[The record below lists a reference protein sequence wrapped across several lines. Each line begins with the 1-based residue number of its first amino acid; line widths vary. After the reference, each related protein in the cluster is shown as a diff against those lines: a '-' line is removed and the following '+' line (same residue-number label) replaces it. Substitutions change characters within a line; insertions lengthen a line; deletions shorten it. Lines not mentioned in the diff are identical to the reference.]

1 MIPQRI
7 FFYTVFFVLSLFV
20 VLPSWAQT
28 PKAYHAGELQ
38 LALKKLNTLGS
49 VLYVAAH
56 PDDENTAMIAMLA
69 NDRLVRTAYLSLTRG
84 DGGQN
89 LIGAEQRELMGLIR
103 TQELL
108 QARKIDGGEQFFTR
122 ANDFGFSKN
131 AQESFEIWGKEEVLA
146 DVVWIIRKYRPD
158 VIINRFPPTREAGHG
173 HHEASA
179 ILSIEAFEAAADPKR
194 FPEQLKYVK
203 PWQAKRLLWNCYS
216 RRRGNFTNLPPDSG
230 NFIRSELGTFNAL
243 LGKPHQVIAAES
255 RSMHKSQG
263 FGAAK
268 PRGGRLD
275 HLEHLAGERAKEDL
289 LEGIDLTWN
298 RIKGGKEIGTLLQK
312 AYQNFNPENPSTIL
326 PELLKAL
333 EKIKQNPTQDHESQ
347 HWLRFKEKELIA
359 IIKQCAGIWLDAN
372 AENFSASA
380 GDSVGL
386 KIEVIQ
392 QLPSYSRLEQV
403 EVFYGEE
410 LLYALDSLPKDLKT
424 NQLFNPKFKIKLS
437 QNAKI
442 TQPYW
447 LEEPPSVG
455 LFKVNDRQ
463 KIGMPENQALLNA
476 VFTLNLLG
484 QKIQYKQPITYK
496 WVKAEDQEFYRHF
509 EITPA
514 LMVSPEENILMF
526 SNGQAQ
532 TLEVSL
538 KAGRNQ
544 LKGKLTPKIPQGWKI
559 NPVQYDFELANKNQ
573 EELITFEITPSKKI
587 ESVNMD
593 FMVQLEGESNPKKS
607 YGIQRIEYG
616 HIPIQTVFP
625 SSEIK
630 LTNLDVQIAGK
641 KIGYIAGAGDDI
653 PQNLQQIGYE
663 VSLLDEKNIQGNL
676 AEFDAIVV
684 GVRAY
689 NTQDWLKYRHEN
701 LMQYVE
707 KGGVLITQY
716 HTPWRMV
723 VPQLGPYQ
731 FEITR
736 DRVTVEE
743 APIQFLKPEHPLLN
757 YPNKIT
763 EKDFEGWI
771 QERGLYFAG
780 KWDKQYET
788 IFSCHDPNEQ
798 SLEGALI
805 VADYGKGR
813 FIYTGFSFFRELP
826 AGVTGAYRLFANLLA
841 KEPSETGKGKAP

>member
-1 MIPQRI
+1 MMLTKRY
-7 FFYTVFFVLSLFV
+7 FYVVFFVLCLCKV
-20 VLPSWAQT
+20 ATVQAQM
-28 PKAYHAGELQ
+28 PKTYHAGELQ

-49 VLYVAAH
+49 VLYIAAH

-89 LIGAEQRELMGLIR
+89 LIGPEQRELMGLIR

-131 AQESFEIWGKEEVLA
+131 AQESFEIWGKEAVLA

-194 FPEQLKYVK
+194 FPEQLNYVK

-216 RRRGNFTNLPPDSG
+216 RRAGNFSNLPPDSG
-230 NFIRSELGTFNAL
+230 NFIKSELGTFNAL
-243 LGKPHQVIAAES
+243 LGKPHHVIAAES

-275 HLEHLAGERAKEDL
+275 HLEHLAGVRAEEDL

-333 EKIKQNPTQDHESQ
+333 EKIKQNKTQDYESQ
-347 HWLRFKEKELIA
+347 HWLKFKEKELIG
-359 IIKQCAGIWLDAN
+359 IIKQCAGVWLDAN
-372 AENFSASA
+372 ADEFSASA

-386 KIEVIQ
+386 RIEVIQ
-392 QLPSYSRLEQV
+392 QLPSYTMLERV

-410 LLYALDSLPKDLKT
+410 SLYVLDSLPKSLKT
-424 NQLFNPKFKIKLS
+424 NQLFNPKFKVKLS
-437 QNAKI
+437 NKAKI

-447 LEEPPSVG
+447 LEEEPAVG
-455 LFKVNDRQ
+455 LFQVKDLHQ
-463 KIGMPENQALLNA
+463 IGMPENEAQFNA
-476 VFTLNLLG
+476 VFTLDLLG
-484 QKIQYKQPITYK
+484 QKLQYTQPITYK
-496 WVKAEDQEFYRHF
+496 WVKAEDQELYRHF
-509 EITPA
+509 EITPT
-514 LMVSPEENILMF
+514 LMVSPEEKILLF
-526 SNGQAQ
+526 ANGQTQ
-532 TLEVSL
+532 TFKVSL
-538 KAGRNQ
+538 KAGRKQ
-544 LKGKLTPKIPQGWKI
+544 LKGTLTPRMPEGWKI
-559 NPVQYDFELANKNQ
+559 SPSQYTFDITNKDQ
-573 EELITFEITPSKKI
+573 EEVISFSITPSAKA
-587 ESVNMD
+587 ESVMMN
-593 FMVQLEGESNPKKS
+593 FEIQLEGEANSQNG
-607 YGIQRIEYG
+607 YGIQRIEYV

-630 LTNLDVQIAGK
+630 LTKLDVQIAGK

-653 PQNLQQIGYE
+653 PQNLRQIGYE
-663 VSLLDEKNIQGNL
+663 VSLLDEKNIQENL
-676 AEFDAIVV
+676 AAFDAIVV

-689 NTQDWLKYRHEN
+689 NTQDWLKYRHSK
-701 LMQYVE
+701 LMEYVE

-723 VPQLGPYQ
+723 VPQLGPYK
-731 FEITR
+731 FEISR

-743 APIQFLKPEHPLLN
+743 APVKFLKPEHPLLN

-763 EKDFEGWI
+763 EKDFEGWV
-771 QERGLYFAG
+771 QERGLYFA
-780 KWDKQYET
+780 DKFDEQYET
-788 IFSCHDPNEQ
+788 IFSCHDPDEKP
-798 SLEGALI
+798 LEGALI
-805 VADYGKGR
+805 AANFGKGR

-841 KEPSETGKGKAP
+841 KEPTETGKGKAP